1 MNFKDFSK
9 IRVLVIGDLMI
20 DDYTFGKSNRM
31 SPEAPVPVII
41 PEDREFIAG
50 GAGNVIENLYEMS
63 ANVSYLGAVGD
74 DDGGK
79 RLKLILDRK
88 TSNNLLFENKSKTTE
103 KKRIYLNDKQ
113 ILRIDIEEIE
123 DLKISSNFKRFIKNI
138 NQFDV
143 VILSD
148 YNKGILNEN
157 TLPYIINACKS
168 PIIIDPKKSD
178 FSMYKNAT
186 ILTPNMMELNKAV
199 KIDVKDDNS
208 ITEASRYLIKNYG
221 FKYIITTRGK
231 DGMSIVGKN
240 IEEHINSKFIE
251 NPDVTGAGDTVI
263 SALSLAYCNT
273 KDIVVSSK
281 FANIAAYLAVSKKA
295 TSTNS
300 LSEIESY
307 INENDF

>member
-20 DDYTFGKSNRM
+20 DDYTFGISKRM

-41 PEDREFIAG
+41 PENRKFLAG

-63 ANVSYLGAVGD
+63 ANVSYLGAVGND
-74 DDGGK
+74 NGGK

-103 KKRIYLNDKQ
+103 KKRIYLDDKQ
-113 ILRIDIEEIE
+113 VLRIDIEEIE
-123 DLKISSNFKRFIKNI
+123 DLKISSSFQKFIENI

-178 FSMYKNAT
+178 FSIYKNAT
-186 ILTPNMMELNKAV
+186 ILTPNMKELDSAV

-208 ITEASRYLIKNYG
+208 IIEASRYLIKNYG
-221 FKYIITTRGK
+221 FKYIITTKGK

-240 IEEHINSKFIE
+240 IEDHISSKFIE

-263 SALSLAYCNT
+263 AALSLAYFNT
-273 KDIVVSSK
+273 NDIVASAK

-300 LSEIESY
+300 LLEIESY

>member
-41 PEDREFIAG
+41 PEDRKFVAG

-74 DDGGK
+74 DNGGK

-103 KKRIYLNDKQ
+103 KKRIYLHDKQ
-113 ILRIDIEEIE
+113 VLRIDIEEIE
-123 DLKISSNFKRFIKNI
+123 DLKISSNFQKFIENI

-157 TLPYIINACKS
+157 TLPYIINECKS

-186 ILTPNMMELNKAV
+186 ILTPNMKELNKAV
-199 KIDVKDDNS
+199 EIDVKDDNS

-221 FKYIITTRGK
+221 FKYIITTKGK

-273 KDIVVSSK
+273 KDIVISAK
-281 FANIAAYLAVSKKA
+281 FANSAAYLAVSKKA

>member
-41 PEDREFIAG
+41 PEDRKFVAG

-74 DDGGK
+74 DNGGK

-103 KKRIYLNDKQ
+103 KKRIYLHDKQ
-113 ILRIDIEEIE
+113 VLRIDIEEIE
-123 DLKISSNFKRFIKNI
+123 DLKISSNFQKFIENI

-157 TLPYIINACKS
+157 TLPYIINECKS

-186 ILTPNMMELNKAV
+186 ILTPNMKELNKAV
-199 KIDVKDDNS
+199 EIDVKDENS

-221 FKYIITTRGK
+221 FKYIITTKGK
-231 DGMSIVGKN
+231 DGMSVVGKN

-273 KDIVVSSK
+273 KDIVISAK
-281 FANIAAYLAVSKKA
+281 FANSAAYLAVSKKA